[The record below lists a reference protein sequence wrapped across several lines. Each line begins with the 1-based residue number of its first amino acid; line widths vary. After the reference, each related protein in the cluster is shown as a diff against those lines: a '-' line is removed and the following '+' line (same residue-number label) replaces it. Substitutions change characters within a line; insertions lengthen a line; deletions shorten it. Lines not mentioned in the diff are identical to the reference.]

1 MAGSSGSRPPADRNS
16 RCCRPTTPP
25 AISPRWFSAS
35 RCGSR
40 STRTSRCWSG
50 CCRECPSSLK
60 FTPMSREPMAES
72 SEAGRDDGHGPL
84 SRGCIAPQPLFAVGA
99 VLLGSFLANFDSRLT
114 SVGLPDLRGAFSL
127 GFDEGA
133 WLSTAAIG
141 SQIFI
146 APAVAWL
153 ATVFGLRRML
163 GIPSLVYALVSLV
176 IPLVRDYNALIVLSI
191 AHGLLLGTFVPA
203 TLMIIIRNLP
213 IRWWLPAIAIYSIRV
228 GFSLDTSTALVG
240 FYVDHWGW
248 QWLYWQG
255 VIIAPLMGLM
265 VYLGTPHEEVNRPL
279 LRDADWG
286 GMLLLGTG
294 VSMIYAGL
302 DQGNR
307 LDWLGSGTVMALLVG
322 GGLLCVAFLI
332 NEAMVRQPWAHI
344 NVLFSRHIGLSLVVI
359 LLYTLTSLSNS
370 SLVPNFLSV
379 VGQLRPEQTGTLLL
393 VYGALPMFVMVPVSI
408 FLLRQVDPRFVLI
421 VGLSAFAAAN
431 LWGTQLTHVWALGD
445 FVPIVILQ
453 SIGQAFTLLPII
465 ILALSNADPTRA
477 TAFAAYIQIRRLGG
491 AEIGVALMGTWLRV
505 REQIHSNY
513 LGQHL
518 ENGSDNVVRMLR
530 QLADGFASHGAATAP
545 ARALGSLSALVAREA
560 NVMAYIDGF
569 WLSFWL
575 AMVALFFVALIR
587 RALPGPFTRAPLG
600 FAKALMRWCG
610 VSVS

>member
-1 MAGSSGSRPPADRNS
+1 
-16 RCCRPTTPP
+16 
-25 AISPRWFSAS
+25 
-35 RCGSR
+35 
-40 STRTSRCWSG
+40 
-50 CCRECPSSLK
+50 
-60 FTPMSREPMAES
+60 MAES

-84 SRGCIAPQPLFAVGA
+84 SRGGIAPQPLFAVGA

-163 GIPSLVYALVSLV
+163 GIPSLVYALISLV
-176 IPLVRDYNALIVLSI
+176 IPLVRDYDALIALSI

-265 VYLGTPHEEVNRPL
+265 VYLGTPYEPVNQEV

-286 GMLLLGTG
+286 GMLLLGAG

-322 GGLLCVAFLI
+322 GGLLCVAFLF

-344 NVLFSRHIGLSLVVI
+344 
-359 LLYTLTSLSNS
+359 
-370 SLVPNFLSV
+370 
-379 VGQLRPEQTGTLLL
+379 
-393 VYGALPMFVMVPVSI
+393 
-408 FLLRQVDPRFVLI
+408 
-421 VGLSAFAAAN
+421 
-431 LWGTQLTHVWALGD
+431 
-445 FVPIVILQ
+445 
-453 SIGQAFTLLPII
+453 
-465 ILALSNADPTRA
+465 
-477 TAFAAYIQIRRLGG
+477 
-491 AEIGVALMGTWLRV
+491 
-505 REQIHSNY
+505 
-513 LGQHL
+513 
-518 ENGSDNVVRMLR
+518 
-530 QLADGFASHGAATAP
+530 
-545 ARALGSLSALVAREA
+545 
-560 NVMAYIDGF
+560 
-569 WLSFWL
+569 
-575 AMVALFFVALIR
+575 
-587 RALPGPFTRAPLG
+587 
-600 FAKALMRWCG
+600 
-610 VSVS
+610 

>member
-1 MAGSSGSRPPADRNS
+1 MA
-16 RCCRPTTPP
+16 
-25 AISPRWFSAS
+25 
-35 RCGSR
+35 
-40 STRTSRCWSG
+40 
-50 CCRECPSSLK
+50 
-60 FTPMSREPMAES
+60 AES
-72 SEAGRDDGHGPL
+72 SDTGRTGQGPL
-84 SRGCIAPQPLFAVGA
+84 SRGGIAPQPLFAVGA

-127 GFDEGA
+127 SFDEGA

-153 ATVFGLRRML
+153 ATVFGLRRIL

-176 IPLVRDYNALIVLSI
+176 IPFVRDYNALIVLSI
-191 AHGLLLGTFVPA
+191 VHGLLLGTFVPA
-203 TLMIIIRNLP
+203 TLMIIFRNLP

-228 GFSLDTSTALVG
+228 GFALDTSTSLVG

-255 VIIAPLMGLM
+255 VVIAPLMGLM
-265 VYLGTPHEEVNRPL
+265 VYLGTPREPVNKVL
-279 LRDADWG
+279 LGDADWG

-332 NEAMVRQPWAHI
+332 NEMMVREPWAHI
-344 NVLFSRHIGLSLVVI
+344 NVLFARNIGLSLIVI

-370 SLVPNFLSV
+370 SLVPNFLSI
-379 VGQLRPEQTGTLLL
+379 VGGLRPEQTGTLLM
-393 VYGALPMFVMVPVSI
+393 VCGALPMFVMVPVSI
-408 FLLRQVDPRFVLI
+408 FLLRHIDPRFVLV

-431 LWGTQLTHVWALGD
+431 LLGTQLTHDWALGD
-445 FVPIVILQ
+445 FIPIVVLQ

-465 ILALSNADPTRA
+465 ILALSNADPSRA
-477 TAFAAYIQIRRLGG
+477 TAFAAYIQIMRLGG

-505 REQIHSNY
+505 REQIHSNFI
-513 LGQHL
+513 GQHL
-518 ENGSDNVVRMLR
+518 DSGSAGVARMLK
-530 QLADGFASHGAATAP
+530 QLSDHFAGHGAATAP
-545 ARALGSLSALVAREA
+545 ARAIGSLSALVARES
-560 NVMAYIDGF
+560 NVLAYIDGF
-569 WLSFWL
+569 WLTFWIAIL
-575 AMVALFFVALIR
+575 ALGVVAFIT
-587 RALPGPFTRAPLG
+587 RAPPGPFTPAPFG
-600 FAKALMRWCG
+600 AVQGLMRRLGW
-610 VSVS
+610 SRT